1 MFDFL
6 AQTFNA
12 SLIAVTQLFLSSV
25 VSSNPWFETLEL
37 QYTEIKHEIICSTK
51 LADSFTETLD
61 EVLLSGKNITL
72 HFRFELFPA
81 GEAEPVQVKEIVNGF
96 RYDAESE
103 SYYLF
108 SSETRELE
116 RFFTM
121 EAAKDTYIS
130 VSNLSI
136 IDTKPLSQESEYFVR
151 VTAFLDPIK
160 LDDMS
165 ESVNLM
171 LRWASV
177 KPTIVS
183 EKFRVMAKES

>member
-1 MFDFL
+1 ML
-6 AQTFNA
+6 ELLTQTFNA

-25 VSSNPWFETLEL
+25 VTSNPWFENLEL
-37 QYTEIKHEIICSTK
+37 QYSGVKHEIVCNTK
-51 LADSFTETLD
+51 LANSFTETLD
-61 EVLLSGKNITL
+61 DVLLSGENITL
-72 HFRFELFPA
+72 HFKFELFTP
-81 GEAEPVQVKEIVNGF
+81 GEATPIQAKEIINGF
-96 RYDAESE
+96 RYDKETE

-108 SSETRELE
+108 NSETQELE

-130 VSNLSI
+130 VINLVVVNTDNLS
-136 IDTKPLSQESEYFVR
+136 DDREYFLK

-177 KPTIVS
+177 KPTIIS
-183 EKFRVMAKES
+183 DKFQIQAKAT

>member
-1 MFDFL
+1 MFEFL
-6 AQTFNA
+6 TQTFNA

-25 VSSNPWFETLEL
+25 VTSNPWFEGLDL
-37 QYTEIKHEIICSTK
+37 QYSGIKHEIVCSTK

-61 EVLLSGKNITL
+61 DVLLSGENITL
-72 HFRFELFPA
+72 HFRFELFA
-81 GEAEPVQVKEIVNGF
+81 RGEATPLQMKEVVNGF
-96 RYDAESE
+96 RFDEE
-103 SYYLF
+103 TETYYLF
-108 SSETRELE
+108 NSQNGELE
-116 RFFTM
+116 RFFTI

-130 VSNLSI
+130 VSNLVI
-136 IDTKPLSQESEYFVR
+136 VNTKGLSGEEDYFVQ

-183 EKFRVMAKES
+183 DKFRIQVKAS

>member
-1 MFDFL
+1 MFEFL
-6 AQTFNA
+6 TQTFNA

-25 VSSNPWFETLEL
+25 VTSNPWFEGLDL
-37 QYTEIKHEIICSTK
+37 QYSGVKQEIVCSTK

-61 EVLLSGKNITL
+61 DVLLSGENITL
-72 HFRFELFPA
+72 HFRFELFVPGA
-81 GEAEPVQVKEIVNGF
+81 SKPLQMKEVVNGF
-96 RYDAESE
+96 RFDEETE
-103 SYYLF
+103 SYYLVN
-108 SSETRELE
+108 SESGELE
-116 RFFTM
+116 RFFTI

-130 VSNLSI
+130 VSNLVI
-136 IDTKPLSQESEYFVR
+136 VNTEGLPEDQDYFVQ

-183 EKFRVMAKES
+183 DKFRVQAKAT

>member
-1 MFDFL
+1 MFEFL
-6 AQTFNA
+6 SQTFNA
-12 SLIAVTQLFLSSV
+12 SLIAVTQLLLSSV
-25 VSSNPWFETLEL
+25 ATSNPWFDTFDL
-37 QYTEIKHEIICSTK
+37 QYMGLKQEIVCSTK

-61 EVLLSGKNITL
+61 DVLLSGQNITL
-72 HFRFELFPA
+72 HFRFELYAPS
-81 GEAEPVQVKEIVNGF
+81 EAEPLQVKEVVNGF
-96 RYDAESE
+96 RYDADSE

-108 SSETRELE
+108 NSESKELE
-116 RFFTM
+116 RFFTI

-130 VSNLSI
+130 VDNLVI
-136 IDTKPLSQESEYFVR
+136 VNTERLSDDQDYFIK

-183 EKFRVMAKES
+183 EKFKVQSKAT

>member
-1 MFDFL
+1 MFEFL
-6 AQTFNA
+6 TQTFNA

-25 VSSNPWFETLEL
+25 VTSNPWFEGLDL
-37 QYTEIKHEIICSTK
+37 QYSGVKHEIVCSTK

-61 EVLLSGKNITL
+61 DVLLSGENITL
-72 HFRFELFPA
+72 HFRFELFAPGVA
-81 GEAEPVQVKEIVNGF
+81 KPIQMKEVVNGF
-96 RYDAESE
+96 RFDEETE
-103 SYYLF
+103 SYYLVN
-108 SSETRELE
+108 SESRELE
-116 RFFTM
+116 RFFTI

-130 VSNLSI
+130 VTNLVIVNTENLSGEQ
-136 IDTKPLSQESEYFVR
+136 DYFVQ
-151 VTAFLDPIK
+151 VTAYLDPIK

-183 EKFRVMAKES
+183 DKFRIQAKAT

>member
-1 MFDFL
+1 MFEFL
-6 AQTFNA
+6 TQTFNA

-25 VSSNPWFETLEL
+25 ATSNPWFEGLDL
-37 QYTEIKHEIICSTK
+37 QYSGVKHEIVCSTK

-61 EVLLSGKNITL
+61 DVLLSGENITL
-72 HFRFELFPA
+72 HFRFELFAPGVA
-81 GEAEPVQVKEIVNGF
+81 RPLQMKEVVNGF
-96 RYDAESE
+96 RFDKETE
-103 SYYLF
+103 SYYLVN
-108 SSETRELE
+108 SESGELE
-116 RFFTM
+116 RFFTI

-130 VSNLSI
+130 VSNVVIVNTENLSGEQ
-136 IDTKPLSQESEYFVR
+136 DYFVQ

-160 LDDMS
+160 LEDMS

-183 EKFRVMAKES
+183 DKFRIQAKAT

>member
-1 MFDFL
+1 MFEL
-6 AQTFNA
+6 LTQTFNA
-12 SLIAVTQLFLSSV
+12 SLIAITQLFLSTV
-25 VSSNPWFETLEL
+25 ATSNPWFEGLEL
-37 QYTEIKHEIICSTK
+37 DYSGVKHEIVCNTK

-61 EVLLSGKNITL
+61 EVLLSGENITL
-72 HFRFELFPA
+72 HFRFELFA
-81 GEAEPVQVKEIVNGF
+81 TGAAVPVQMKEVVNGF
-96 RYDAESE
+96 RFDKDSD

-108 SSETRELE
+108 NSETEELE
-116 RFFTM
+116 RFFTI

-130 VSNLSI
+130 VSNLVI
-136 IDTKPLSQESEYFVR
+136 VNTKSLSEEQDYFVR

-183 EKFRVMAKES
+183 DKFRVQAKAT

>member
-1 MFDFL
+1 MFEFL
-6 AQTFNA
+6 TQTFNA

-25 VSSNPWFETLEL
+25 VTSNPWFEGLDL
-37 QYTEIKHEIICSTK
+37 QYSGVKHEIVCSTK

-61 EVLLSGKNITL
+61 DVLLSGENITL
-72 HFRFELFPA
+72 HFRFELFVP
-81 GEAEPVQVKEIVNGF
+81 GEAKPLQVKEVVNGF
-96 RYDAESE
+96 RYDEETE
-103 SYYLF
+103 SYYLVN
-108 SSETRELE
+108 SESGELE
-116 RFFTM
+116 RFFTI

-130 VSNLSI
+130 VSNLI
-136 IDTKPLSQESEYFVR
+136 IVDTKRLAGDQDYFVQ

-183 EKFRVMAKES
+183 DKFRIQAKAS

>member
-1 MFDFL
+1 MFEFL
-6 AQTFNA
+6 TQTFNA

-25 VSSNPWFETLEL
+25 VTTNPWFEGLDL
-37 QYTEIKHEIICSTK
+37 QYSGVKHEIVCNTK

-61 EVLLSGKNITL
+61 DVLLSGENITL
-72 HFRFELFPA
+72 HFRFELFVP
-81 GEAEPVQVKEIVNGF
+81 GEAAPLQMKEVVNGF
-96 RYDAESE
+96 RFDKETE
-103 SYYLF
+103 SYYLLN
-108 SSETRELE
+108 SETRELE
-116 RFFTM
+116 RFFTI

-130 VSNLSI
+130 VSNLVI
-136 IDTKPLSQESEYFVR
+136 VNTEALSGEQEYFVK

-183 EKFRVMAKES
+183 DKFRVQAKAT

>member
-1 MFDFL
+1 MIEFL
-6 AQTFNA
+6 TQTFNA

-25 VSSNPWFETLEL
+25 GTANPWFEGLDL
-37 QYTEIKHEIICSTK
+37 QYSGVKHEIICSTK

-61 EVLLSGKNITL
+61 DVLLSGENITL
-72 HFRFELFPA
+72 HFRFELYAP
-81 GEAEPVQVKEIVNGF
+81 GEATPIQVKEVVNGF
-96 RYDAESE
+96 RFDKESD
-103 SYYLF
+103 SYYLLN
-108 SSETRELE
+108 SETKELE
-116 RFFTM
+116 RFFTI

-130 VSNLSI
+130 VTNLVI
-136 IDTKPLSQESEYFVR
+136 VNTDMLSGEQEYFVK

-160 LDDMS
+160 LDNMS

-183 EKFRVMAKES
+183 DKFRVQAKAT

>member
-1 MFDFL
+1 MFEFL
-6 AQTFNA
+6 TQTFNA

-25 VSSNPWFETLEL
+25 VTSNPWFESLDL
-37 QYTEIKHEIICSTK
+37 QYSGVKHEIICSTK

-61 EVLLSGKNITL
+61 DVLFSGNNITL
-72 HFRFELFPA
+72 HFRFELFSSGQAAPI
-81 GEAEPVQVKEIVNGF
+81 QMKEIVNVF
-96 RYDAESE
+96 RYDADSE

-108 SSETRELE
+108 NSENTELE

-121 EAAKDTYIS
+121 EAAKDSYIS
-130 VSNLSI
+130 VSNLVI
-136 IDTKPLSQESEYFVR
+136 VDTEPLSGDEEYFVR

-160 LDDMS
+160 LEAMS

-183 EKFRVMAKES
+183 DKFRVEAKAT